1 MAIHLVTQIDGEEFR
16 ITLSHDDA
24 GNYVAE
30 AVHLAGGEAA
40 ERHAPP
46 HVRVVDPAKERAV
59 RALFA
64 SLRRLVDER
73 RACDP
78 RRGPDAPA
86 AA

>member
-1 MAIHLVTQIDGEEFR
+1 MAIHLVTQIEGEEFQ

-30 AVHLAGGEAA
+30 AVHLARGEGA
-40 ERHAPP
+40 EGRVPP

-64 SLRRLVDER
+64 SLHRLVDER
-73 RACDP
+73 RACGP
-78 RRGPDAPA
+78 RQGPDAPA

>member
-1 MAIHLVTQIDGEEFR
+1 MAIHLVTQIEGEEFQ

-30 AVHLAGGEAA
+30 AVHLARGEVG
-40 ERHAPP
+40 HVPP

-64 SLRRLVDER
+64 SLHRLVNER
-73 RACDP
+73 RACGP
-78 RRGPDAPA
+78 RQGPDAPA